1 MVNQKM
7 DKEMIKIMSEMSEKD
22 LRKYLDE
29 MIETAEWLVGD
40 LKDYQIKLS
49 NEEYIKHTKIEDI
62 IRWAIDR
69 VQHSNWHFDKGADVI
84 GKYMYMK
91 AKRGE

>member
-1 MVNQKM
+1 MKNQKM
-7 DKEMIKIMSEMSEKD
+7 DKEMIKIMSKMSEED

-62 IRWAIDR
+62 IGWAIDR
-69 VQHSNWHFDKGADVI
+69 VQQANWRFDKGANVI